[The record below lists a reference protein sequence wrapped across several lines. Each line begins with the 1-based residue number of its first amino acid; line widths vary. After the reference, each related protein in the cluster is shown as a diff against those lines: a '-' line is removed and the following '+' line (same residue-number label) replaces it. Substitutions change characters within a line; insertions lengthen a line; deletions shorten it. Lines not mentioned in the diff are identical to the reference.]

1 MNTVARVLFAVWAY
15 TWAVAWSAAIGLLYL
30 VGSPFDPHAV
40 WMDLSQQLYSRTM
53 LACFL
58 APVRTEGREH
68 IPLGQACVMMAD
80 HKSYLDIP
88 ATVVAMKGMS
98 IRFVAKREL
107 VRIPFLGWALWASHH
122 IKVDRGNREQAV
134 NALRQAV
141 ERMDK
146 GIALAVFPEGT
157 RSPDQRLLPFKKGG
171 FYVAV
176 DTGYPILPVS
186 IRNSGRILGKMT
198 LLPRMGRISVTIHPP
213 IPTTGLT
220 RADIPALSA
229 RVREAILSGLPEARA
244 LEAEAS
250 S

>member
-1 MNTVARVLFAVWAY
+1 MKTAARVIFAVWAY
-15 TWAVAWSAAIGLLYL
+15 TWAVVWSVLIGLFYL
-30 VGSPFDPHAV
+30 VGAPFDPHAV

-88 ATVVAMKGMS
+88 ASVVALKGMS

-122 IKVDRGNREQAV
+122 IKVDRANREQAV

-141 ERMDK
+141 ERMEK

-186 IRNSGRILGKMT
+186 IRNSGRILGKKA

-213 IPTTGLT
+213 ITTAGLT

-229 RVREAILSGLPEARA
+229 RVREVILSGLPESRA
-244 LEAEAS
+244 LEPS